1 MGSLDKSQEYVI
13 SKFLQRYDYDA
24 VLDILDEAG
33 IIDGDLYLLME
44 SSKYAVN
51 FDFKKALASIN
62 KMSEQMLSR
71 REIKK
76 LISNLDNLNIGEP
89 EDILSELIENM
100 KIQIVNEEYIDFL
113 GRLYRLKEA
122 VFKYIFVS
130 TKESKTYKV
139 YMHGYMVSKK
149 NILYTLKKKYNIYN
163 GNLIHGITQYINKHL
178 KKTKRMDKV
187 VEILNSE
194 RLENLI
200 KLRNESPVGHGFKGV
215 SKEDIED
222 IYGNPME
229 VVQDL
234 VKACELLDLGIKMDK
249 YDNIN
254 EMAIHMIG
262 NYNDH

>member
-1 MGSLDKSQEYVI
+1 MILLDKKQEYVI
-13 SKFLQRYDYDA
+13 SKFLERYDYDA
-24 VLDILDEAG
+24 VLDILEEAG

-51 FDFKKALASIN
+51 FDFNKASISIG

-71 REIKK
+71 REITK
-76 LISNLDNLNIGEP
+76 LMSNLENLKLGEP

-130 TKESKTYKV
+130 TKELKTYKV
-139 YMHGYMVSKK
+139 YMHGYTVSKK

-163 GNLIHGITQYINKHL
+163 GNLIHGITQYIDKYL

-200 KLRNESPVGHGFKGV
+200 KIRNESPVGHGFKGV

-249 YDNIN
+249 YDDIN

-262 NYNDH
+262 SYNNH